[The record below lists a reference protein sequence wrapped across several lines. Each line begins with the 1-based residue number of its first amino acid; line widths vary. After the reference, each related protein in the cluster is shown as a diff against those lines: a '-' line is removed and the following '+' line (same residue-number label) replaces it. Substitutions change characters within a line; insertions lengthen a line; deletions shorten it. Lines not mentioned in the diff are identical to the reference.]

1 MKKNSRNNSDLVTLE
16 LCGGVDQPLSGVPLQ
31 SITVYIGGYSLI

>member
-1 MKKNSRNNSDLVTLE
+1 MKKNSRNNSDLVALD
-16 LCGGVDQPLSGVPLQ
+16 LCGVVDQLLSGVPLQ